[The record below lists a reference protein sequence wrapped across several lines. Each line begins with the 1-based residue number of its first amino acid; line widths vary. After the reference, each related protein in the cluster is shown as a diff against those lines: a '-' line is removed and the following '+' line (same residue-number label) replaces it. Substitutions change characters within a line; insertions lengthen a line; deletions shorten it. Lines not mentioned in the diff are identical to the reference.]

1 MSQENQAMSYG
12 SNPQAGYATV
22 PQGGLPQYTE
32 AWALIEAARRMA
44 EATAAENAK
53 EEMRETLRLNWR
65 LWTIFQVEL
74 TTGESDVPED
84 VRMNMLT
91 LCKYIDQH
99 TVGAI
104 AEPTTEKIEILVNIN
119 RDIAGGLLDGL
130 KKTVEEVEKAH
141 AADQAGDG
149 GAEQTSAQLPVA
161 VDETI

>member
-1 MSQENQAMSYG
+1 MSQENQAYG
-12 SNPQAGYATV
+12 NASQAGYSPV

-53 EEMRETLRLNWR
+53 KAMREALRLNWR

-74 TTGESDVPED
+74 ATGESNVPED

-104 AEPTTEKIEILVNIN
+104 ATPTTEKIEVLVNIN

-130 KKTVEEVEKAH
+130 KKAVQEAEGE
-141 AADQAGDG
+141 QAEGQDDSAQ
-149 GAEQTSAQLPVA
+149 GAEEPPVS
-161 VDETI
+161 VDRTI

>member
-1 MSQENQAMSYG
+1 MSEENQAMSYG
-12 SNPQAGYATV
+12 SNPQAGYATI
-22 PQGGLPQYTE
+22 PQGGLAQYTE

-44 EATAAENAK
+44 EATAAEDAK
-53 EEMRETLRLNWR
+53 EAMRETLRLNWR

-74 TTGESDVPED
+74 TTGDSDVPED

-104 AEPTTEKIEILVNIN
+104 VEPTTEKIKVLVNIN

-149 GAEQTSAQLPVA
+149 EAEQASAELPVS

>member
-12 SNPQAGYATV
+12 SNPQAGYATI

-74 TTGESDVPED
+74 TTGESNVPED

-99 TVGAI
+99 TVGAL
-104 AEPTTEKIEILVNIN
+104 AEPTTEKIEVLVNIN

-130 KKTVEEVEKAH
+130 KKTVEEAEKAH